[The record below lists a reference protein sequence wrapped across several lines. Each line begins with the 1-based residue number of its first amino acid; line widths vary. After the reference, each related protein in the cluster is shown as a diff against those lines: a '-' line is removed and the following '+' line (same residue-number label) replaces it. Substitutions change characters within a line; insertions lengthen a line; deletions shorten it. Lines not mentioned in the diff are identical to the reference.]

1 VGDPV
6 DGTVIPR
13 AVVTGGAGFV
23 GATLVGQLV
32 RRGTR
37 VLVVDDLSRGS
48 VANLER
54 TGGGAAEVLPLDIRE
69 AEPLKEAFAAFE
81 PDVVF
86 HLAAQIDVRVSMSE
100 PFRDAGVNV
109 LGSITVFSA
118 AAATGVRRVVNTS
131 SGGAVYGSGARVPTP
146 ETAPTAPESAYGTSK
161 LAAESYADWFRRAEG
176 LDVLTL
182 RYGNVYGPGQ
192 DPRGEAGVVGIFCA
206 RLLAGRRP
214 TIFGDGG
221 QTRDFVHVRD
231 VAAANLA
238 AAVAPGP
245 RHRIYNVGSGR
256 ETSVA
261 ELARRIAA
269 VLGSDL
275 EPELVA
281 GRAGEVRRSCLD
293 VSRARA
299 DLGLGA
305 PLPLDEG
312 LADTLDWIRTLP

>member
-182 RYGNVYGPGQ
+182 RYG
-192 DPRGEAGVVGIFCA
+192 VVGIFCA

>member
-1 VGDPV
+1 M
-6 DGTVIPR
+6 DGSAAVIPR

-23 GATLVGQLV
+23 GATLVGELV
-32 RRGTR
+32 RAGTE
-37 VLVVDDLSRGS
+37 VLVVDDLCRGAL
-48 VANLER
+48 ANLER
-54 TGGGAAEVLPLDIRE
+54 TGGGAAEVFRHDIRE

-109 LGSITVFSA
+109 LGSINVFSA

-131 SGGAVYGSGARVPTP
+131 TGGAVYGAGVPVPTP
-146 ETAPTAPESAYGTSK
+146 ETAETAPESAYGTSK
-161 LAAESYADWFRRAEG
+161 LAAESYAEWFRRAEG

-192 DPRGEAGVVGIFCA
+192 DPRGEAGVVGIFCD
-206 RLLAGRRP
+206 RLLAGQRP
-214 TIFGDGG
+214 VIFGDGA
-221 QTRDFVHVRD
+221 QTRDFVYVRD

-245 RHRIYNVGSGR
+245 RHRLYNVGSGR
-256 ETSVA
+256 ETSVR

-275 EPELVA
+275 TPDFREA
-281 GRAGEVRRSCLD
+281 RAGEVRRSCLD
-293 VSRARA
+293 VSRAHA
-299 DLGLGA
+299 DLGLA
-305 PLPLDEG
+305 PALPLDEG
-312 LADTLDWIRTLP
+312 LRDTVAWIRSLR